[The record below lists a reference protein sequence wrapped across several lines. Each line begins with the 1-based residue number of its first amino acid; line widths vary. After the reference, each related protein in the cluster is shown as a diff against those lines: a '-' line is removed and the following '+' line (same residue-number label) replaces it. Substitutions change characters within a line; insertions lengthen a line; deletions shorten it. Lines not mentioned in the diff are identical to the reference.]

1 VTFWAN
7 LIWGRKR
14 LAFQFGPANISHEE
28 VYAMARTTQ
37 QVFDSHQAA
46 FEPINLEKL
55 MADYAHDAVLLTLD
69 GAFVGKEAIRGFFEY
84 MFNSHPHVRI
94 SFERTAVE
102 GDTFLLQ
109 WSGESDVATFPRGTA
124 AFIITDG
131 KIQRQVEWME
141 IVPK

>member
-55 MADYAHDAVLLTLD
+55 MAD
-69 GAFVGKEAIRGFFEY
+69 
-84 MFNSHPHVRI
+84 
-94 SFERTAVE
+94 
-102 GDTFLLQ
+102 
-109 WSGESDVATFPRGTA
+109 
-124 AFIITDG
+124 
-131 KIQRQVEWME
+131 
-141 IVPK
+141 